1 MRGQQ
6 QPQMVRGRGGMQVR
20 GGGMQVRG
28 GQQPQMRGGMQG
40 MRGTPQQR
48 MIRPA
53 MAGQGGVRR
62 GRPPGQLNNTAQQLQ
77 NQQYTNAA
85 LGIKPKPRQ
94 RAPAMQSMSGYQT
107 QSMPAQN
114 FTPRPI
120 RPAAPQIIAL
130 PPAEI
135 QSGGSSWHTP
145 SQVGSSG
152 GVSPPSSDITSFKIK
167 LPSIT
172 KKNDAPNGNIMA
184 GVDPLA
190 ADPVTVV
197 KTEKRAG
204 VPSAPVHNPI
214 QTPDFGMIVDD
225 EISIVP
231 ERQKENAASKN
242 NTDVSSVKLEGRK
255 GAGGQSKKPE
265 GDWCAICHD
274 GGDTLYCCDRCPK
287 VYHMNCYVP
296 PLPGE
301 PADDWVCLLCT
312 SIDEILSLPT
322 KVRKGRGRLS
332 ERDLK
337 LCRRLLLEMYN
348 MWPESVPFR
357 DCGDLNF
364 PAYLEKI
371 KEPIALD
378 VIKERLDEE
387 NPDQYTSVRNFLSD
401 LRKMFRN
408 CFTFNN
414 RESEIYKHARK
425 LEGKLDQLLQIWAP
439 EFVGD
444 PLIDLATLQK
454 AAKRPGSPSGSKKDR
469 KRRKRKMSGDED
481 DDGDEGSEVMT
492 EQEREKQQYLAA
504 LHASMKQ
511 GGDPGDEDFDP
522 SEEKKG
528 KRGRRSK
535 R

>member
-1 MRGQQ
+1 MVSRQLGTPQKQVVPRSPQMMRQSSPAGTRGAMRGGPRMQVVNNRGGQVVMGGRGRAGQVRMGAPMRGGRGQPMMNQQQRGQAVGRPIAGRGMMRGGQQ

-62 GRPPGQLNNTAQQLQ
+62 GRPPGQLNNSAQQLQ

-167 LPSIT
+167 LPSMT

-190 ADPVTVV
+190 ADPV
-197 KTEKRAG
+197 
-204 VPSAPVHNPI
+204 
-214 QTPDFGMIVDD
+214 
-225 EISIVP
+225 
-231 ERQKENAASKN
+231 
-242 NTDVSSVKLEGRK
+242 VSLHL
-255 GAGGQSKKPE
+255 
-265 GDWCAICHD
+265 I
-274 GGDTLYCCDRCPK
+274 
-287 VYHMNCYVP
+287 
-296 PLPGE
+296 
-301 PADDWVCLLCT
+301 CT
-312 SIDEILSLPT
+312 S
-322 KVRKGRGRLS
+322 
-332 ERDLK
+332 
-337 LCRRLLLEMYN
+337 
-348 MWPESVPFR
+348 
-357 DCGDLNF
+357 
-364 PAYLEKI
+364 A
-371 KEPIALD
+371 
-378 VIKERLDEE
+378 
-387 NPDQYTSVRNFLSD
+387 TS
-401 LRKMFRN
+401 
-408 CFTFNN
+408 
-414 RESEIYKHARK
+414 I
-425 LEGKLDQLLQIWAP
+425 
-439 EFVGD
+439 
-444 PLIDLATLQK
+444 
-454 AAKRPGSPSGSKKDR
+454 
-469 KRRKRKMSGDED
+469 
-481 DDGDEGSEVMT
+481 
-492 EQEREKQQYLAA
+492 
-504 LHASMKQ
+504 
-511 GGDPGDEDFDP
+511 
-522 SEEKKG
+522 
-528 KRGRRSK
+528 
-535 R
+535 

>member
-1 MRGQQ
+1 
-6 QPQMVRGRGGMQVR
+6 
-20 GGGMQVRG
+20 MQVRG

-62 GRPPGQLNNTAQQLQ
+62 GRPPGQLNNSAQQLQ

-167 LPSIT
+167 LPSMT

-190 ADPVTVV
+190 ADPVVSLHLICRPHPCSSLEFVIPCMFCYCLSLTSPQTVV
-197 KTEKRAG
+197 KTERRAG

-231 ERQKENAASKN
+231 ERQ
-242 NTDVSSVKLEGRK
+242 VSIFV
-255 GAGGQSKKPE
+255 
-265 GDWCAICHD
+265 
-274 GGDTLYCCDRCPK
+274 T
-287 VYHMNCYVP
+287 
-296 PLPGE
+296 
-301 PADDWVCLLCT
+301 
-312 SIDEILSLPT
+312 EIT
-322 KVRKGRGRLS
+322 
-332 ERDLK
+332 
-337 LCRRLLLEMYN
+337 
-348 MWPESVPFR
+348 
-357 DCGDLNF
+357 
-364 PAYLEKI
+364 
-371 KEPIALD
+371 
-378 VIKERLDEE
+378 
-387 NPDQYTSVRNFLSD
+387 
-401 LRKMFRN
+401 
-408 CFTFNN
+408 
-414 RESEIYKHARK
+414 
-425 LEGKLDQLLQIWAP
+425 
-439 EFVGD
+439 
-444 PLIDLATLQK
+444 
-454 AAKRPGSPSGSKKDR
+454 PS
-469 KRRKRKMSGDED
+469 
-481 DDGDEGSEVMT
+481 
-492 EQEREKQQYLAA
+492 A
-504 LHASMKQ
+504 
-511 GGDPGDEDFDP
+511 
-522 SEEKKG
+522 
-528 KRGRRSK
+528 
-535 R
+535 